1 MRIGL
6 VATFLSA
13 LSWVAIAQVP
23 QQNSGRWFKGNLHTH
38 TVNSDGDSS
47 PDAVARWYKEHGY
60 DFLSLTDHNFLTP
73 TGGLSDVFGAP
84 GKFLMVPG
92 EEVTSGYEGA
102 PIHINA
108 LDVRSQIE
116 PASGESVADTIQ
128 RNIDRILGADALPS
142 VNHPNFRW
150 AISTEDLLKLSN
162 LKLFE
167 VYNGHPTVNNDGG
180 GGRPGLEEMWDAL
193 LTAGSRTYGI
203 AVDDAHHF
211 KTLGQQYSNPGR
223 GWVMVKADELTVPA
237 LMRALKNGE
246 FYASTGVV
254 LDDVERLSDG
264 LRLRMPEST
273 DTRFTIEFIGAG
285 GEILERTFD
294 DVAEY
299 RLRAGQS
306 YVRALVTDS
315 NGWRAWIQPVFAN

>member
-13 LSWVAIAQVP
+13 LSWVAIAQGP

-47 PDAVARWYKEHGY
+47 PDAVVRWYKEHGY
-60 DFLSLTDHNFLTP
+60 DFLSLTDHNYLTP
-73 TGGLSDVFGAP
+73 TDGLSDVFGAP

-102 PIHINA
+102 PLHINA
-108 LDVRSQIE
+108 LDVRSWIE
-116 PASGESVADTIQ
+116 PASGDSVADTLQ

-150 AISTEDLLKLSN
+150 AMSTEDLLKLRN

-167 VYNGHPTVNNDGG
+167 VYNGHPTVNNYGG

-273 DTRFTIEFIGAG
+273 DTRYTIDFIGAG
-285 GEILERTFD
+285 GELLERTFD